1 MPIWLNLCAAVT
13 SGIIA
18 ALLGF
23 VLIPFLRR
31 IHFGQTIL
39 DEGPA
44 WHKSK
49 QGTPI
54 MGGFLFIIGSIAAT
68 ALGYT
73 VWRIMGGTDLTDE
86 ETGSHALRLLTVM
99 LFSLFYSGACGFTDD
114 FIKAVKKRN
123 EGLNP
128 KQKILFQIVFCAAF
142 LAIMYALGD
151 HETTIDLIFVKLNF
165 GILYYPIMMLFMMFL
180 INAVNLTD
188 GIDGLCGSVTVVTM
202 LVLTVL
208 CASFGEREL
217 SLYAITIAG
226 GCIGFLIWNL
236 HPAKCFMGDTG
247 SMYLGGAFGGSPSDV
262 NAYAASTFFS
272 VDRYA
277 SYRTDWGAAY
287 ERGELILSDRYTTSN
302 AVHQGSKVPEAELPA
317 FFDWLYDLEYN
328 KLGLPRPDLV
338 IYLDVDVET
347 SLARMERRQLKHHTQ
362 ADIHEKDAAYL
373 ERCLRVGHLA
383 AAHYGWR
390 VVPFQKDGEVRALA
404 EKHEEIFQIVRS
416 VL

>member
-1 MPIWLNLCAAVT
+1 MGQGKLI
-13 SGIIA
+13 
-18 ALLGF
+18 
-23 VLIPFLRR
+23 VL
-31 IHFGQTIL
+31 
-39 DEGPA
+39 E
-44 WHKSK
+44 
-49 QGTPI
+49 
-54 MGGFLFIIGSIAAT
+54 
-68 ALGYT
+68 
-73 VWRIMGGTDLTDE
+73 
-86 ETGSHALRLLTVM
+86 
-99 LFSLFYSGACGFTDD
+99 
-114 FIKAVKKRN
+114 
-123 EGLNP
+123 
-128 KQKILFQIVFCAAF
+128 
-142 LAIMYALGD
+142 
-151 HETTIDLIFVKLNF
+151 
-165 GILYYPIMMLFMMFL
+165 
-180 INAVNLTD
+180 
-188 GIDGLCGSVTVVTM
+188 GIDGSGKSAQYRR
-202 LVLTVL
+202 L
-208 CASFGEREL
+208 CARFEEEG
-217 SLYAITIAG
+217 IAFRH
-226 GCIGFLIWNL
+226 IVFPRYDQESSARIR
-236 HPAKCFMGDTG
+236 
-247 SMYLGGAFGGSPSDV
+247 MYLGGAFGGSPSDV